1 MNRLDFDTTGRWLCM
16 WPNGTRSIVF
26 DAYTVEDAIE
36 VLDEIGDAEPY
47 MLHPIKVQ
55 PSFIDFDPELDE
67 DMEEEDFVGWVPKYA
82 ASDLNLELHEPRV
95 ARAEKL
101 NQTKDDLQKQTDA
114 LEDMS
119 AALLGD

>member
-47 MLHPIKVQ
+47 MLHPLKVQ
-55 PSFIDFDPELDE
+55 PSFIDFDAQPSE
-67 DMEEEDFVGWVPKYA
+67 DIEGEIDWVATYLA
-82 ASDLNLELHEPRV
+82 HDLHLEVSEPRT
-95 ARAEKL
+95 ARAEKPR
-101 NQTKDDLQKQTDA
+101 QTKASLRKQIEA
-114 LEDMS
+114 LEDLS
-119 AALLGD
+119 AVLLGD